1 MIIGLTGM
9 PGSGKTTIAKY
20 LKEKYNFSLV
30 SMSDAVKEKMKSE
43 SVEINNDSLRS
54 FSQGLRDKFGMDIA
68 ARLTVDYI
76 KHRTD
81 NICIDG
87 IRGPDEIRY
96 FKEHMDGR
104 FYVIGL
110 VSESETRYERL
121 MDRGRADDPHTVEGL
136 KERDQ
141 KEIRFGIPEA
151 LKIVDFTVSNTAS
164 IRELEEKIDSI
175 INSIKG

>member
-1 MIIGLTGM
+1 
-9 PGSGKTTIAKY
+9 
-20 LKEKYNFSLV
+20 
-30 SMSDAVKEKMKSE
+30 
-43 SVEINNDSLRS
+43 
-54 FSQGLRDKFGMDIA
+54 
-68 ARLTVDYI
+68 
-76 KHRTD
+76 
-81 NICIDG
+81 
-87 IRGPDEIRY
+87 
-96 FKEHMDGR
+96 MDGR

-121 MDRGRADDPHTVEGL
+121 MDRGRADDPHSVEGL

-151 LKIVDFTVSNTAS
+151 LKIVDFTVSNTTS